1 VLCPKCDQGYYQCN
15 DCGQRVCGCPHNCSG
30 YHASRTAQQATTR
43 PQLTVSPCASAV
55 VGLPESGFRLSI
67 DGAARP
73 VLGYR

>member
-1 VLCPKCDQGYYQCN
+1 MLCPKCDQGYFRCA
-15 DCGQRVCGCPHNCSG
+15 DCGQRVCGCPHNCPG
-30 YHASRTAQQATTR
+30 YQANQTAAWPPLTASPRAG
-43 PQLTVSPCASAV
+43 AV